1 MMLSSRYLHL
11 HEALGLGPMWLN
23 KDAVFRPSETAP
35 VKSKDAVPPSAAK
48 QVAQAVQ
55 AAASGRRARMAAMAA
70 VGSQTEAPPAAAPF
84 QAEGPPETAPVAE
97 MRAESAPPAAP
108 MPAAVF
114 SDGLPRIETSVRP
127 SEIMV
132 ISICPSTEDC
142 LAGHLFSGAAGVLL
156 DKMLAAV
163 GLQAH
168 QAYKTSWIKTAPI
181 SGGRPDNA
189 RISGE
194 LPHVRTELAQSQA
207 KAVLFLGQDFEKPEL
222 AKDMAQLCGGLP
234 FFVIPHPARLL
245 RQPQFKARAW
255 AELKKLKR
263 LLGR

>member
-35 VKSKDAVPPSAAK
+35 VKSKDAVPPAAAK
-48 QVAQAVQ
+48 PVAQAVQ
-55 AAASGRRARMAAMAA
+55 AASSGRRARMAAMA
-70 VGSQTEAPPAAAPF
+70 
-84 QAEGPPETAPVAE
+84 
-97 MRAESAPPAAP
+97 
-108 MPAAVF
+108 AAVF

-181 SGGRPDNA
+181 SGDHPDNA

>member
-35 VKSKDAVPPSAAK
+35 VKSKDAVPPAAAK
-48 QVAQAVQ
+48 PVAQAVQ

-70 VGSQTEAPPAAAPF
+70 VGSQTEALPAAAPF
-84 QAEGPPETAPVAE
+84 Q
-97 MRAESAPPAAP
+97 
-108 MPAAVF
+108 
-114 SDGLPRIETSVRP
+114 TSVRP

-181 SGGRPDNA
+181 SGERPDNA

>member
-48 QVAQAVQ
+48 PVAQAVQ

-70 VGSQTEAPPAAAPF
+70 VGSQTEAPSAAAPF

-97 MRAESAPPAAP
+97 MRAESVPPAAP

-156 DKMLAAV
+156 DRMLAAV

-168 QAYKTSWIKTAPI
+168 QAYKTSWI
-181 SGGRPDNA
+181 
-189 RISGE
+189 
-194 LPHVRTELAQSQA
+194 
-207 KAVLFLGQDFEKPEL
+207 
-222 AKDMAQLCGGLP
+222 
-234 FFVIPHPARLL
+234 
-245 RQPQFKARAW
+245 
-255 AELKKLKR
+255 
-263 LLGR
+263 

>member
-1 MMLSSRYLHL
+1 
-11 HEALGLGPMWLN
+11 
-23 KDAVFRPSETAP
+23 
-35 VKSKDAVPPSAAK
+35 
-48 QVAQAVQ
+48 
-55 AAASGRRARMAAMAA
+55 
-70 VGSQTEAPPAAAPF
+70 
-84 QAEGPPETAPVAE
+84 
-97 MRAESAPPAAP
+97 
-108 MPAAVF
+108 
-114 SDGLPRIETSVRP
+114 
-127 SEIMV
+127 MV

-222 AKDMAQLCGGLP
+222 AKDMAQLCGDLP
-234 FFVIPHPARLL
+234 FFVIPHPTRLL

>member
-35 VKSKDAVPPSAAK
+35 VKSKDAVPP
-48 QVAQAVQ
+48 
-55 AAASGRRARMAAMAA
+55 
-70 VGSQTEAPPAAAPF
+70 AAP
-84 QAEGPPETAPVAE
+84 T
-97 MRAESAPPAAP
+97 
-108 MPAAVF
+108 PAAVF

-156 DKMLAAV
+156 DRMLAAV

-181 SGGRPDNA
+181 SGDRPDNA

-255 AELKKLKR
+255 AGLKKLKR

>member
-35 VKSKDAVPPSAAK
+35 VKSKDAVPPAAAK
-48 QVAQAVQ
+48 PVAQAVQ
-55 AAASGRRARMAAMAA
+55 AAASGRQARMAAMAA

-97 MRAESAPPAAP
+97 MRAESAPT
-108 MPAAVF
+108 PAAVF

-181 SGGRPDNA
+181 SGERPDNA

>member
-48 QVAQAVQ
+48 PVAQAVQ

-70 VGSQTEAPPAAAPF
+70 APF
-84 QAEGPPETAPVAE
+84 QAEGPPETAPVAK
-97 MRAESAPPAAP
+97 MRAESVPPAAP
-108 MPAAVF
+108 TPAAVF

-181 SGGRPDNA
+181 SGDPPDNA

-222 AKDMAQLCGGLP
+222 AKDMAQLCDGLP